1 MSRVGTDPSKRS
13 DPRKA
18 SDPSK
23 VSGPL
28 TFEDAVSG
36 LLLRMSAT
44 GAGAGTVL
52 AVQVGGAV
60 IFFGA
65 GVLLRSV
72 VASALS
78 VSVVVCTVAWV
89 LLMRNTHR
97 LIGPVAWETA
107 YPYWRTA
114 RRQMPDTTRDA
125 LAAVIGATL
134 ARYRRRI
141 IAIHPYLVPCPDGV
155 EDGTCEHAGCLNAG
169 VLKVGERRVLVIGR
183 RTACLPVP
191 TFEAIMRHEMRHC
204 TGLMNSY
211 TAAQAVMRPMGW
223 IVAGSAPVSPVVAVA
238 VYWCAAGA
246 VAWINE
252 LIADAS
258 SVRAMGLEANLAS
271 IRLTRGRLA
280 GVPLRRRVV
289 AIAIGVVF
297 PTHPPGLLRVAVAHV
312 VAVLPGSRPRPAGS
326 GPVVR

>member
-1 MSRVGTDPSKRS
+1 MSRVS
-13 DPRKA
+13 KA

-23 VSGPL
+23 TSGPL

-36 LLLRMSAT
+36 LLVRMSAT
-44 GAGAGTVL
+44 AAGARTVL
-52 AVQVGGAV
+52 AVQVAGAA

-72 VASALS
+72 VGWALP
-78 VSVVVCTVAWV
+78 VSVAVCVVAWV
-89 LLMRNTHR
+89 VLMGNTHR
-97 LIGPVAWETA
+97 LLGPVDWATA

-114 RRQMPDTTRDA
+114 RRRMPEAARDA

-134 ARYRRRI
+134 ARYRRI
-141 IAIHPYLVPCPDGV
+141 IAIHPCLAPCPEGV

-169 VLKVGERRVLVIGR
+169 VLRVNNRRVLVIGR
-183 RTACLPVP
+183 RVAFLPVP
-191 TFEAIMRHEMRHC
+191 TFEAVIRHEMRHC
-204 TGLMNSY
+204 TGVMSAY

-223 IVAGSAPVSPVVAVA
+223 IVAGAAPVSPVVAVA

-246 VAWINE
+246 VAWVNE

-258 SVRAMGLEANLAS
+258 SVRAMGLEANLAA

-280 GVPLRRRVV
+280 GVPLRRRVIAV
-289 AIAIGVVF
+289 AVAVVF

>member
-1 MSRVGTDPSKRS
+1 M
-13 DPRKA
+13 
-18 SDPSK
+18 
-23 VSGPL
+23 
-28 TFEDAVSG
+28 
-36 LLLRMSAT
+36 
-44 GAGAGTVL
+44 L
-52 AVQVGGAV
+52 AVQVGGAA

-78 VSVVVCTVAWV
+78 VSVAVCTVAWV
-89 LLMRNTHR
+89 LLACSTHR
-97 LIGPVAWETA
+97 LLGPVDWRTA
-107 YPYWRTA
+107 GPYWRTA
-114 RRQMPDTTRDA
+114 RRRLPEAARDA
-125 LAAVIGATL
+125 LEAVIGATL
-134 ARYRRRI
+134 ARYRRSI
-141 IAIHPYLVPCPDGV
+141 IEIHPYLVPCPEGV

-169 VLKVGERRVLVIGR
+169 VLAVGGRRVLAIGR

-191 TFEAIMRHEMRHC
+191 TFEAIMRHEMRHYS
-204 TGLMNSY
+204 GVMSAY
-211 TAAQAVMRPMGW
+211 TVAQAVMRPMGW

-252 LIADAS
+252 LVADAS
-258 SVRAMGLEANLAS
+258 SVRMVGLEANLAA

-289 AIAIGVVF
+289 AIAIAVVF

-312 VAVLPGSRPRPAGS
+312 VAVLPGSRPRPAGG